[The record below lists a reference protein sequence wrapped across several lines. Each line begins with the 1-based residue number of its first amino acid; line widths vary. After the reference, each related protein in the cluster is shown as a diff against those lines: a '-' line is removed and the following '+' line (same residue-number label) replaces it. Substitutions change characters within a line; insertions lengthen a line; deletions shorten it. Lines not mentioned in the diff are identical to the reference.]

1 MFLSWWPITDFSRK
15 IYIPQAV
22 VVTAAVVSCA
32 KCSKDSC
39 SPRENQLGRGHV
51 QLVMFTGDGALNA
64 RAVRELRGVM
74 RDPHC
79 RPLQR
84 VLHVLQHVMSD
95 TLRADITQTPVV
107 PLTTACRLSPSFP
120 NGKLQSDPP
129 VDCWT
134 V

>member
-1 MFLSWWPITDFSRK
+1 
-15 IYIPQAV
+15 
-22 VVTAAVVSCA
+22 
-32 KCSKDSC
+32 
-39 SPRENQLGRGHV
+39 
-51 QLVMFTGDGALNA
+51 MFTGDGALNA

-74 RDPHC
+74 REPHC

-129 VDCWT
+129 VRLLDSLRSSSTGPRGLCFNDLIKEVTENLT
-134 V
+134 VT